1 MTRVM
6 VDMSITLLHHGH
18 VRLLAKACQHG
29 YVVVALT
36 TDEEIQ
42 KKKGYKPELSFCYRK
57 EILEAIK
64 FVGEVVPSPW
74 LLDDEFLDQHN
85 IDILVHG
92 SDNSNL
98 VRSDRLLIF
107 DRTAGISSNLL
118 RERASKICNNS
129 R

>member
-1 MTRVM
+1 M
-6 VDMSITLLHHGH
+6 
-18 VRLLAKACQHG
+18 
-29 YVVVALT
+29 
-36 TDEEIQ
+36 
-42 KKKGYKPELSFCYRK
+42 KKSRKRKVTNQNYHFATEK

-118 RERASKICNNS
+118 RERASKIFNNFK
-129 R
+129 